1 MTEEQKAAL
10 ATMNEWRDA
19 LDKRVES
26 EEDRNNGDVALWFA
40 LMAIRNVMNDVSK
53 AFGMGSFTETAEAN

>member
-19 LDKRVES
+19 LDKRVTS

-53 AFGMGSFTETAEAN
+53 AFGMGSFVDAVEAN